1 MKKRLNF
8 SYVALAFVG
17 ALVLSTGF
25 QNIYAQKEKKN
36 TVRLKAKYVKIM
48 DGDIYFDVAATLK
61 VGKENLDVSHVDIYV
76 FNQVNDE
83 EIALGKTSTNVNG
96 EGKFVLPSLNAL
108 KPDST
113 NTYTVTFSFKG
124 NDTLNEASKSISFKN
139 ADIKAKIITKDSL
152 HYISAT
158 LIDTNSNSPLA
169 KTILNIQVNRLFKSL
184 PIGDEYNYTD
194 ENGTILV
201 PIEEGIPGVDGVL
214 TLEVVLKE
222 SNDYGTVKALV
233 KAPVGVPTV
242 DESTFD
248 ERTMWSPR
256 NKTPIFLLIYPNIL
270 IFITWGLFVYLIINL
285 FKISKS

>member
-17 ALVLSTGF
+17 ALVLNTGF